1 MIFRYQKAE
10 KFSKMQII
18 NALHVFTDGSVNQN
32 LNFGYGA
39 YLTVT
44 ESEIET
50 GNPELQVRTRRFD
63 DTSSVKL
70 ELQTLLWALS
80 EIADFDGKIILYTD
94 SQNIIGLHG
103 RRKRLFNNDFMSK
116 KNKPI
121 NNSELYKQ
129 FFGLTDKLNIE
140 IIKVEGHKKSGLK
153 NEIDRLF
160 TIVDRAA
167 RKAVREEKSLE

>member
-1 MIFRYQKAE
+1 
-10 KFSKMQII
+10 MQII

-39 YLTVT
+39 YFTVT

-94 SQNIIGLHG
+94 SQNITSLPE
-103 RRKRLFNNDFMSK
+103 RRTRLEKNDFLSK
-116 KNKPI
+116 KNNHL

-129 FFGLTDKLNIE
+129 FFGLSDTLNIE

>member
-1 MIFRYQKAE
+1 
-10 KFSKMQII
+10 MQII
-18 NALHVFTDGSVNQN
+18 KALHVFTDGSVNQN

-39 YLTVT
+39 FLAVT
-44 ESEIET
+44 ENDIET
-50 GNPELQVRTRRFD
+50 GNPELQVKTRRFD

-94 SQNIIGLHG
+94 SQNILGLRG
-103 RRKRLFNNDFMSK
+103 RRTRLENTHFISG
-116 KNKPI
+116 KNRPI

-129 FFGLTDKLNIE
+129 FFGLTDKLDIE
-140 IIKVEGHKKSGLK
+140 IRKVEGHKKSGLK
-153 NEIDRLF
+153 NDIDMLF

-167 RKAVREEKSLE
+167 RKAVRLEK